1 MYRDEL
7 TDAFL
12 EEAFARAA
20 RVRTER
26 LPADDEIPH
35 EFSPRFA
42 RRMRAVL
49 REGERPPRVNRVIFL
64 GKRSA
69 AVLVAAA
76 VVAFGAVMSVA
87 AWREAFFDFIEEKFS
102 DHSDVS
108 YRQTGEIVLPETL
121 IKYRPMEI
129 PEGYELIYTKEWDVL
144 YVLRYENA
152 EGDQISYQQTRLDL
166 TNITIDTETHDFEL
180 IEFPDGTQARY
191 LPNEGGYS
199 VLWENSMYSFLLTV
213 STDKI
218 DVIKLAESTK
228 MEK

>member
-102 DHSDVS
+102 DHSHVS
-108 YRQTGEIVLPETL
+108 YRQTGEIVLPEFL

-129 PEGYELIYTKEWDVL
+129 PKGYELVL
-144 YVLRYENA
+144 SDETEVSRTLYYENA
-152 EGDQISYQQTRLDL
+152 AGDGIYYLQVRLDTL
-166 TNITIDTETHDFEL
+166 SLNIDTETHDFEEV
-180 IEFPDGTQARY
+180 EFSDGTKARY
-191 LPNEGGYS
+191 LPNEGDYS
-199 VLWENSMYSFLLTV
+199 LIWENSMYSFLLTV
-213 STDKI
+213 ESDKI
-218 DVIKLAESTK
+218 DIIKLAESTK

>member
-1 MYRDEL
+1 MYRDEM

-102 DHSDVS
+102 DHSHVS

-121 IKYRPMEI
+121 IKYAPQYI
-129 PEGYELIYTKEWDVL
+129 PEGYELVFSDAIDTSYTMYYRNKDGKGIYFD
-144 YVLRYENA
+144 
-152 EGDQISYQQTRLDL
+152 QTRLD
-166 TNITIDTETHDFEL
+166 TVEYAIDTERHDFEE
-180 IEFPDGTQARY
+180 IEVNGDAARF
-191 LPNEGGYS
+191 LPNEEEPIL
-199 VLWENSMYSFLLTV
+199 LWENDIYLFVLSGNI
-213 STDKI
+213 DKKEL
-218 DVIKLAESTK
+218 IKMAESTK
-228 MEK
+228 IKK